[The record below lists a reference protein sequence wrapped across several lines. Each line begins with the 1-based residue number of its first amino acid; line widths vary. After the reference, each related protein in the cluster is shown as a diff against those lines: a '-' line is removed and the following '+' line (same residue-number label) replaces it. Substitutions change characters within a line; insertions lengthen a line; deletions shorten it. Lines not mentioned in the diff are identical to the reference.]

1 MAMFPK
7 CLFRGCCSDPLIHLA
22 IHCPSTYYSV
32 SPTQDLTEDSI
43 DRALIKI
50 GYKNLPWKQILTKKK
65 DSTQFLIDCWVAE
78 TPMLKALAE
87 EETLFFA
94 PDRWPYEVEKAFGRT
109 PIPSPFELA
118 NARFNGR
125 KLKNKLKS
133 HDVVFLRA
141 YSFGVSIDYIAK
153 LFMLNEASVI
163 DFMVRAVKDL
173 LDSKRFLLWC
183 MHLDFERLRSL
194 SLAEHK
200 LDQGILHKLKH
211 RKKVFDEPFLY
222 PEEFFDFITDSPVM
236 LNLCKSGILKKQS
249 LRVKPPFRVGH
260 RILQEQNEEKID
272 KNGPTCS
279 AEE

>member
-7 CLFRGCCSDPLIHLA
+7 CIFRDCCSDPLIHLA
-22 IHCPSTYYSV
+22 IHCPSKYYSI
-32 SPTQDLTEDSI
+32 SPTKDLTEDSL
-43 DRALIKI
+43 DRALIKFS
-50 GYKNLPWKQILTKKK
+50 YKKFKWKEIRTKKR
-65 DSTQFLIDCWVAE
+65 DATQFLIDCWVAE

-87 EETLFFA
+87 EENLFLA
-94 PDRWPYEVEKAFGRT
+94 PDRWPHEVDKVFGRI

-141 YSFGVSIDYIAK
+141 YAFGVSIDYLCQ
-153 LFMLNEASVI
+153 LFMVNEASVI
-163 DFMVRAVKDL
+163 EFMTRAVKDL
-173 LDSKRFLLWC
+173 LKSKSFLLWC
-183 MHLDFERLRSL
+183 MHLDFDRLRSV
-194 SLAEHK
+194 SLTDHK

-211 RKKVFDEPFLY
+211 RKRVFDEPFLY

-249 LRVKPPFRVGH
+249 LRVQPPFRVGH
-260 RILQEQNEEKID
+260 KILQEQDEEKID

-279 AEE
+279 ASE